1 MYSKKFFISNRITRI
16 KWYEWTY
23 SGSEGYLFV
32 NVFDWFVNIVSV
44 VCVSINTNNLYYSRC
59 FVFVTNSVRKKMR
72 ERDEKQKKKSRKTFF
87 YMSVIDAA
95 MNRLFFSFCYV
106 LMVPSVAT
114 HGRWPSG
121 SCSYI
126 CFFLFFFSRFLFS
139 FYSSIILI
147 MDGRRT

>member
-59 FVFVTNSVRKKMR
+59 FVFVTNSVRKKNER
-72 ERDEKQKKKSRKTFF
+72 ERKNKRRRAERPFF
-87 YMSVIDAA
+87 ICLWSMRLWIDF
-95 MNRLFFSFCYV
+95 FFSFCYV